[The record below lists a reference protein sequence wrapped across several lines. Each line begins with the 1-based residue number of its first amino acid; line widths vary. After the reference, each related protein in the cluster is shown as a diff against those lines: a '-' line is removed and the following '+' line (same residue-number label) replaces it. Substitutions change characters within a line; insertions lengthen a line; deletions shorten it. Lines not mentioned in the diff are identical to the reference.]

1 MLEKPNLQDEQITS
15 CLYNEYGL
23 NILEIRFLPLGAD
36 MNTAVYKAVAAD
48 ALPYFVKLRRGTFDS
63 ISVDVPKFLHDA
75 GIKQIIAPIVN
86 RSGQLSS
93 PLGKFNLI
101 LFPFIEGHDGWNR
114 DLSDQD
120 WVEFGRALK
129 QIHSAALPPALAER
143 IPSESYSP
151 QWREMVRQFQ
161 ASVETTSFADP
172 FAAGLAALL
181 KNKRPIVNHLI
192 KRAEEL
198 GAALQ
203 QQPVKHVLC
212 HSDIHVGNVLISN
225 PDDRLYIVDW
235 DQPILAPKER
245 DLMFIG
251 GGLGGGRLSAEQEET
266 LFYEGYAQ
274 TVIDPVALAYY
285 RYERI
290 VQDIAAYCQQL
301 LLTDEGG
308 EDRAEGLRQ
317 ITSQFLPD
325 AVIGMAYRTERLLP
339 AQLKSYLD

>member
-75 GIKQIIAPIVN
+75 GIKQIITPIAN

-93 PLGKFNLI
+93 PLGEFNLI
-101 LFPFIEGHDGWNR
+101 LSPFIDGHGGWNV

-120 WVEFGRALK
+120 WVEFGSALK

-181 KNKRPIVNHLI
+181 KDKRPIVNHLI

-203 QQPVKHVLC
+203 QQPLKQVLC
-212 HSDIHVGNVLISN
+212 HSDIHVGNVLIN
-225 PDDRLYIVDW
+225 DHALYIVDW

-266 LFYEGYAQ
+266 LFYEGYGQ
-274 TVIDPVALAYY
+274 TVINPVTLAYY

-301 LLTDEGG
+301 FLTDEGG

-317 ITSQFLPD
+317 ITGQFLPGE
-325 AVIGMAYRTERLLP
+325 VIDIAFRTEGLLP
-339 AQLKSYLD
+339 TQLQSYLD